1 MAARKS
7 WAQAMC
13 LIAIA
18 YRVVPAWPLLVLAN
32 RDEFYARPAAPLA
45 PWADGQLLAGQDLE
59 AGGTWLGVHT
69 TGRFS
74 AVTNVTETPPDPPP
88 PASRGALVEGFLRS
102 TASALDYLTA
112 LTPTHAA
119 YRGFNLLTFDGE
131 TLAYGSNRG
140 DQAPRTL
147 APGCYAL
154 ANAGLES
161 AWPKQQRIA
170 TALAQRLAPGMAPVF
185 SALRPLLYDQ
195 TPVAPEALV
204 AAGLAPERFAATA
217 QCFLRGDQYGT
228 RASTLVA
235 LGDRTLWIEEA
246 RFGAGGRWEG
256 ATALGRERKLALT
269 RTAHEGAA

>member
-1 MAARKS
+1 
-7 WAQAMC
+7 MC
-13 LIAIA
+13 LIAVA

-45 PWADGQLLAGQDLE
+45 PWGDGQLLAGQDLE

-74 AVTNVTETPPDPPP
+74 AVTNVTETPPDPLP
-88 PASRGALVEGFLRS
+88 PASRGALVEGFLKS
-102 TASALDYLTA
+102 TTSALDYLTA
-112 LTPTHAA
+112 LTATHEA

-140 DQAPRTL
+140 GQPPRAL

-170 TALAQRLAPGMAPVF
+170 AALAERLAPGVTPAF
-185 SALRPLLYDQ
+185 STLRPLLYDQ
-195 TPVAPEALV
+195 TPVDPDALV
-204 AAGLAPERFAATA
+204 AAGLAPERFGATA
-217 QCFLRGDQYGT
+217 QCFLRGDHYGT

-235 LGDRTLWIEEA
+235 LGEGALSIEEA
-246 RFGAGGRWEG
+246 RFGPGGRWEG
-256 ATALGRERKLALT
+256 TTALGRERKLALT
-269 RTAHEGAA
+269 GTAHQGSA